1 MRANFK
7 KLLEEA
13 DNHASEIVKVSYPS
27 DVDFFMPL
35 KRYLDDDK
43 DGNTDRVKPKLVWYD
58 KEARK
63 EEGIEVS
70 DALGFVKKRP
80 SDYAKKVMKY
90 AYPRKTKLGV
100 RSEGARRYRP
110 IEECRVYVKK
120 FLEPTDYKAFNNAY
134 RFFEVRHTKFV
145 SSLTDQAKVIYKN
158 MREDPALNL
167 MYKSRWG
174 FQRTNFVIAF
184 LAKTLLQNAEEMID
198 EAQHLFNTM
207 QQMEGQSGMSHVDAL
222 QKKRTELQNLGV
234 RITDQQMKSRIYTSL
249 NPTFKKHFQ
258 HYRYSQVTLQEF
270 QDAIRDADASDK
282 RNLQVQRRHQEDVWN
297 LTKAETISHDL
308 RESLQNGD
316 QEDLPEFQPRAAESF
331 RENDV
336 KDEFSQ
342 QQRNTFLKTP
352 REFSEANEV
361 TLPEY
366 PSSQPPYKKLKAV
379 GAIPRTHQRW
389 NKWVNPNRR
398 RWK

>member
-1 MRANFK
+1 MLHLYIVRRPRQIESKYRA
-7 KLLEEA
+7 
-13 DNHASEIVKVSYPS
+13 ASNRSIGTAHIHPASS
-27 DVDFFMPL
+27 
-35 KRYLDDDK
+35 
-43 DGNTDRVKPKLVWYD
+43 PKTAAAISPCTL
-58 KEARK
+58 
-63 EEGIEVS
+63 S
-70 DALGFVKKRP
+70 STSMTL
-80 SDYAKKVMKY
+80 
-90 AYPRKTKLGV
+90 
-100 RSEGARRYRP
+100 
-110 IEECRVYVKK
+110 
-120 FLEPTDYKAFNNAY
+120 NNAPPSKHP
-134 RFFEVRHTKFV
+134 RRLIVRT
-145 SSLTDQAKVIYKN
+145 L
-158 MREDPALNL
+158 PLNL

-207 QQMEGQSGMSHVDAL
+207 QQMERQSGMSYVSAL

-282 RNLQVQRRHQEDVWN
+282 RNLQVQRHHQEDVWN

-308 RESLQNGD
+308 RESFQNGD
-316 QEDLPEFQPRAAESF
+316 QEDLPEVQPRAAESF

-361 TLPEY
+361 TLLEY

-379 GAIPRTHQRW
+379 GAIPRTNRRW

-398 RWK
+398 RWI